1 MLGDIACETG
11 VAVESAP
18 VLRTKSSQ
26 NKAPVAS
33 KKPKKFDA
41 FAYSAPPPVSC
52 LPNHQVKRCELQDS
66 CKQVLR
72 RLLLQAAA
80 MMDFDDEPAAPAQ
93 VQSCTVLQQYL
104 TFPHTQSCTHHAHI
118 FEADNLVGK
127 ECRASQAG

>member
-52 LPNHQVKRCELQDS
+52 LPNHQVKRCELLDS

-93 VQSCTVLQQYL
+93 VQSCTVLL
-104 TFPHTQSCTHHAHI
+104 
-118 FEADNLVGK
+118 
-127 ECRASQAG
+127 